1 MIKNELEYLKEYY
14 KQMKDQEELYIVS
27 FSSKEIKLSNGE
39 ILRAPHNGE
48 FDQDIVED
56 ILDYNRRTHE

>member
-14 KQMKDQEELYIVS
+14 KQMKDQEELYIVN
-27 FSSKEIKLSNGE
+27 FSPKRIELSSGE
-39 ILRAPHNGE
+39 TLRAPCGGE
-48 FDQDIVED
+48 FDQNIVED